1 MTIEEHNGII
11 NNLLALTE
19 NNTEVQALALQLQ
32 DDYKEI
38 NAREEENKNKI
49 TQLTTERDNYAKLNN
64 ELWLRQMTTG
74 EKPTIQQTETEP
86 PTKRKFEDLN
96 FD

>member
-32 DDYKEI
+32 DDYKEV

-64 ELWLRQMTTG
+64 ELWLRQMA
-74 EKPTIQQTETEP
+74 
-86 PTKRKFEDLN
+86 N
-96 FD
+96 